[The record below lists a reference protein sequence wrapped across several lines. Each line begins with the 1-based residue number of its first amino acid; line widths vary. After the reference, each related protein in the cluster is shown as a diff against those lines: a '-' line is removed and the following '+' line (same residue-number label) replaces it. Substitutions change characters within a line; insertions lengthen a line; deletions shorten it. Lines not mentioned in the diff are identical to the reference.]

1 MKNIKQLEK
10 EYIERFD
17 DLFPNIGLSEA
28 KEREILLK
36 CLKEDKDAY
45 ELGFFTL
52 ENNVLY

>member
-17 DLFPNIGLSEA
+17 DLFPNIGLSGA